1 MMAPQVTGLKFLYGR
16 CNHPWWQDRFPRA
29 GQSRTLNA
37 QPTSLVGSL
46 SIQMRGRGSRTGC
59 PRSISRTGPTR
70 GRGPSEQYTVSLSPK
85 DQWHRDEKGVP
96 FYRRFNCVRF
106 VLAAYLDGAGISLI
120 DTSAPEGLPE
130 VGYGDRPRAYGER
143 LRRHDRVR
151 TNVGPPGQGAL
162 ANLARRLRLP
172 RYEPA
177 GWVDP
182 SRSTPFRAWQQLI
195 SQCPHDFPQGWP
207 RRRSSCPEREAIR
220 GR

>member
-1 MMAPQVTGLKFLYGR
+1 MAPQVTGLRFLYGR

-70 GRGPSEQYTVSLSPK
+70 GRGCVEQYTVSLSPK
-85 DQWHRDEKGVP
+85 DQWHQDEKGVP
-96 FYRRFNCVRF
+96 LFRRFNCVSF

-130 VGYGDRPRAYGER
+130 VDIGTVASSLRGASPHTRPCSH
-143 LRRHDRVR
+143 RHWASR
-151 TNVGPPGQGAL
+151 QGTL
-162 ANLARRLRLP
+162 AHLARRLRLP

-182 SRSTPFRAWQQLI
+182 
-195 SQCPHDFPQGWP
+195 
-207 RRRSSCPEREAIR
+207 
-220 GR
+220 